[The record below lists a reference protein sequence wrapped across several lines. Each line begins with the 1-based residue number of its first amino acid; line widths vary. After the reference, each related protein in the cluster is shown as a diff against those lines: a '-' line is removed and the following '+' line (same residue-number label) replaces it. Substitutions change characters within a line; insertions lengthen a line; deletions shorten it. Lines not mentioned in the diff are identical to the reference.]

1 MVSPAAQCSWAFFL
15 LVWYSVP
22 REPGVGHSVSVL
34 QCASHDDWR
43 CARSMHEFSAKD
55 IDGHMICLD
64 KYKGF
69 VCIVT
74 NVASQ

>member
-1 MVSPAAQCSWAFFL
+1 
-15 LVWYSVP
+15 
-22 REPGVGHSVSVL
+22 
-34 QCASHDDWR
+34 
-43 CARSMHEFSAKD
+43 MHEFSARD
-55 IDGHMICLD
+55 IDGNMICLD